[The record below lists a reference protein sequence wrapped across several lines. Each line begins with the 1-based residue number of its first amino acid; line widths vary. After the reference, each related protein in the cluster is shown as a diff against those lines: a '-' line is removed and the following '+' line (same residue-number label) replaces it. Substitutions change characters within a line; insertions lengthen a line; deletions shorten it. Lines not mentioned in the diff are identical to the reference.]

1 MYAELMGNHKKQGIK
16 SPCGNKLTWANQV
29 RMLGQNFER
38 LGAVI
43 GSGFIAW
50 LRPAVVTINKY
61 MDSII
66 ASVQKVINALGQI
79 FGWQMIVD
87 TTGSILN
94 DTEDISDAWDD
105 ATGAAKKYKQQLLGI
120 DELNNLTTN
129 DGGSGSSDLG
139 GAGFG
144 GTNIIQPGGIDFV
157 PYESDIKDLYSLGKK
172 LSDALK
178 NLLPDDWSG
187 IYDKAKNFGKGFSD
201 FLNGLIQPETFYKL
215 GKTVA
220 GLLNTIAEAIIAFL
234 TGAKWGQYKD
244 SFISFFEGLF
254 DEIHISTIGLVVGAI
269 TIKKVGNWFFGG
281 GALKALG
288 KALGKVLPA
297 SLGGGAIAA
306 LVAGLGIT
314 YATNEKVRDSFKES
328 GEVFLESLTP
338 ALEFISNTL
347 LPNLWVGFQELLKIL
362 QPIVDFLST
371 VFVSIW
377 NDMISPALK
386 NIGEDIIPPLS
397 KAFEDLWTGVIVPL
411 ADILG
416 GLFGPVIETV
426 AEIMKDL
433 WLKVVVPLGQGLGG
447 ILSSAIQ
454 LVIGLFNDVIAILT
468 PVIKIIDVL
477 WNASL
482 KPLAEWLLG
491 TFKDII
497 NSVFLFIE
505 GVIKGISNILS
516 GLIDFV
522 TGIFTLNWQKAWD
535 GVGKI
540 LEGVFQAIGSFINL
554 FINLLIDGI
563 NFFLDG
569 INWATS
575 GISELIGKDLQI
587 KRIEHVELKGFA
599 NGGFPD
605 QGSLFVAGE
614 TYGTSEWVGNI
625 NGRTGVTSGAE
636 ITGIADAIYSTSA
649 QEMELLRQ
657 QNQYLIGILNKE
669 FGITQSQIGKATRS
683 YAKEYYDRTGKQAYQ
698 F

>member
-1 MYAELMGNHKKQGIK
+1 M
-16 SPCGNKLTWANQV
+16 TWANQV

-50 LRPAVVTINKY
+50 LRPMVVSVNNA

-66 ASVQKVINALGQI
+66 ASVQKVVNALGQI

-87 TTGSILN
+87 TTGSIIN
-94 DTEDISDAWDD
+94 DTEDIADAWDD

-120 DELNNLTTN
+120 DELNNLTTQ
-129 DGGSGSSDLG
+129 DGGSGSSGLG

-144 GTNIIQPGGIDFV
+144 GTNIIQPGGIEFK
-157 PYESDIKDLYSLGKK
+157 PIESDIKDLYSLGKK
-172 LSDALK
+172 LSDGLK
-178 NLLPDDWSG
+178 NLLPDDWTE
-187 IYDKAKNFGKGFSD
+187 IYEKAKGFGIGLAD
-201 FLNGLIQPETFYKL
+201 FLNGLIQPETFYQI
-215 GKTVA
+215 GRTVA
-220 GLLNTIAEAIIAFL
+220 GLLNTVSDAI
-234 TGAKWGQYKD
+234 
-244 SFISFFEGLF
+244 ISFFKEANWKQYGDAFIAGLQGF
-254 DEIHISTIGLVVGAI
+254 FEEIDISTIGLVIGAI
-269 TIKKVGNWFFGG
+269 AVKKVGKWVFSG
-281 GALKALG
+281 GALKELGTALG
-288 KALGKVLPA
+288 KAIPESGGIGALFGGLSTGTIIA
-297 SLGGGAIAA
+297 GGAIAA

-347 LPNLWVGFQELLKIL
+347 LPNLWGGFQELLKIL

-397 KAFEDLWTGVIVPL
+397 NALENLWTGVIVPL

-433 WLKVVVPLGQGLGG
+433 WIKVVVPLAQGLGG

-454 LVIGLFNDVIAILT
+454 LVIGLFNDVIVILT

-497 NSVFLFIE
+497 NSVFLFIG

-516 GLIDFV
+516 GLIDFI
-522 TGIFTLNWQKAWD
+522 TGIFTLNWKKAWE
-535 GVGKI
+535 GVGKVF
-540 LEGVFQAIGSFINL
+540 EGVFDAIGSFMNL

-575 GISELIGKDLQI
+575 GISELIGKDLKI

-649 QEMELLRQ
+649 QEMDLLRQ